1 MSGVDLWTNNW
12 VGGVKHITV
21 HYDANRGSRRALNW
35 YKALTVLFGLIAA
48 FLAFVAWHNA
58 KPFECDQTYVNES
71 NQLMCVKNLGV
82 INETDFNSVGST
94 GR

>member
-1 MSGVDLWTNNW
+1 MIW
-12 VGGVKHITV
+12 KITMFIFIII
-21 HYDANRGSRRALNW
+21 S
-35 YKALTVLFGLIAA
+35 I